1 MVVKMGEGGLMVVKM
16 GEGWDNGGQ
25 VFIVIEL
32 QHQLHNFNH
41 CSSLKL
47 GSLI

>member
-25 VFIVIEL
+25 VFTVIEL
-32 QHQLHNFNH
+32 QHQSPSCNH

-47 GSLI
+47 ASLI